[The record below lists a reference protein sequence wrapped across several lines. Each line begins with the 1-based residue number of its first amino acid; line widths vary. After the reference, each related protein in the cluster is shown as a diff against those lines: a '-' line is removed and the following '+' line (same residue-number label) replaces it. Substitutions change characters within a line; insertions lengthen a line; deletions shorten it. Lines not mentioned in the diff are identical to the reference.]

1 VVSREE
7 RYKSKAFVD
16 TVVYRAG
23 DAGSAWLA
31 RGLAAAG
38 AGVAGSLLLAIPVG
52 LAGIGLA
59 LWLARE
65 ERRREPSGRPEAS
78 AG

>member
-1 VVSREE
+1 
-7 RYKSKAFVD
+7 VD

-31 RGLAAAG
+31 RGLSAAG
-38 AGVAGSLLLAIPVG
+38 VGVAGSLLFAVPVG
-52 LAGIGLA
+52 LAGVGLA

-65 ERRREPSGRPEAS
+65 ERHREVAGGPGAPS
-78 AG
+78 

>member
-1 VVSREE
+1 
-7 RYKSKAFVD
+7 
-16 TVVYRAG
+16 VVYRAG

-38 AGVAGSLLLAIPVG
+38 VGVAGSLIFAVPVG
-52 LAGIGLA
+52 LAGVGLA

-65 ERRREPSGRPEAS
+65 GRRRELSGRPEGA
-78 AG
+78 A